1 MVSPQRGQALPAV
14 FFREASCILAIFS
27 KQVRFSVSS
36 TLPVDIVHG
45 LLYLI
50 EQIFFLFV
58 R

>member
-14 FFREASCILAIFS
+14 SLEASCVLAVLS
-27 KQVRFSVSS
+27 KQVRFRVSS